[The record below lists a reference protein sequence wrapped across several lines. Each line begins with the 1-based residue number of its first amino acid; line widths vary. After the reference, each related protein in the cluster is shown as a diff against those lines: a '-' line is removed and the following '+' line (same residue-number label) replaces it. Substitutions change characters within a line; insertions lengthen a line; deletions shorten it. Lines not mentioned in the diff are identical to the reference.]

1 MPPLPAAALH
11 IYRALVYLYPPAFR
25 REFASEMTCDFHD
38 ATCDAWRDG
47 RWLAVVPLWIHIGH
61 DLASTV
67 AAQWFRHGSSVVTLL
82 SVLGMTMCGIAIT
95 RLAGRPRRAI
105 ALSPADEAE
114 MVMLF
119 LATMVILLAAAVV
132 TFTVCFQLLVLRR
145 KGQIRRV

>member
-25 REFASEMTCDFHD
+25 REFASEMTCDFRD

-47 RWLAVVPLWIHIGH
+47 QWLAVVPLWIHIGH
-61 DLASTV
+61 DLARTV

-82 SVLGMTMCGIAIT
+82 SVLGITICGIAIS
-95 RLAGRPRRAI
+95 RLAGRPRGAV
-105 ALSPADEAE
+105 AVSSADEAE
-114 MVMLF
+114 ILLLF
-119 LATMVILLAAAVV
+119 LATMVILLAAAVI

-145 KGQIRRV
+145 RGPIRRV